1 MKKLHKRNTVN
12 DVTGLKMAVQL
23 KTIQQ
28 IGDEGKINIFSMYC
42 KILDIYIFFHGNIVA
57 STEVYTVSLL
67 NCLNCLARFT
77 CYH

>member
-1 MKKLHKRNTVN
+1 MN

-42 KILDIYIFFHGNIVA
+42 KKLDIYFFHGNIVA
-57 STEVYTVSLL
+57 STEVYTVSLINSL
-67 NCLNCLARFT
+67 
-77 CYH
+77 